1 METRIDVEIGY
12 RIENGTD
19 VKYFGDNTD
28 NGYCYKDTNAWN
40 NGGVIYICE
49 NALQDAEQGFFCLKW
64 TKKDWLDWVRE
75 EIERW
80 ELKGWNENFVEEL
93 ALSVLQQCDWQELST
108 RLNEV
113 DIEEYLE
120 EYLSN
125 DMVTLC
131 VQHANNNINSMIYD
145 LQYTYSQMCMNRT
158 PLNME
163 NPKLYN
169 HIQDLIDD
177 FITDYEL
184 DEEWADTYGVD
195 VDYIFEKLLD

>member
-1 METRIDVEIGY
+1 MEKRIDVEIGY
-12 RIENGTD
+12 RIETD
-19 VKYFGDNTD
+19 NEVKYFGGYTD
-28 NGYCYKDTNAWN
+28 NGYCYKDTDAWN
-40 NGGVIYICE
+40 NGGVIYIGE
-49 NALQDAEQGFFCLKW
+49 HSLNDSAISFKW

-75 EIERW
+75 EIERI
-80 ELKGWNENFVEEL
+80 ELQGWNENFVEEL
-93 ALSVLQQCDWQELST
+93 ALSVLEQCDWEDLST

-113 DIEEYLE
+113 DIEEYLK

-131 VQHANNNINSMIYD
+131 VQYANNNIYSMIYD

-163 NPKLYN
+163 NPNLYN

-184 DEEWADTYGVD
+184 DEEWADIYGVD